1 MSIFSNINRFFGGT
15 DLAAAEVE
23 LAAAQA
29 RIEELENQEPVIETV
44 TETVEVEVPVP
55 QEMVSIVAVQFQHK
69 STSVTATQYAAYA
82 GIPVREFVSQM
93 FPDADLTRIS
103 QISLVSTAGGNVTL
117 ALDATMP
124 AEVPSSIGISQTSGR
139 GE

>member
-1 MSIFSNINRFFGGT
+1 MSIFSRIFGSA
-15 DLAAAEVE
+15 DNSAE

-29 RIEELENQEPVIETV
+29 RIDELEAQGPEIV

-55 QEMVSIVAVQFQHK
+55 QEMVSVVAVQFQHK
-69 STSVTATQYAAYA
+69 ATSLTATQYAGYA
-82 GIPVREFVSQM
+82 NMTVREFVSQM
-93 FPDADLTRIS
+93 FPDADLSRIS

-117 ALDATMP
+117 TLDATMP
-124 AEVPSSIGISQTSGR
+124 AVVPASIGISQTSGR

>member
-1 MSIFSNINRFFGGT
+1 MSIFSKIFGRAT
-15 DLAAAEVE
+15 QTE

-29 RIEELENQEPVIETV
+29 RIEELENQPPVVETV
-44 TETVEVEVPVP
+44 TEYAEVEIEVPVP

-69 STSVTATQYAAYA
+69 LSAVTAEQYAAYA
-82 GIPVREFVSQM
+82 GMPVREFVSQM

-103 QISLVSTAGGNVTL
+103 QISLVSTAGGNATL
-117 ALDATMP
+117 GLDEVMP
-124 AEVPSSIGISQTSGR
+124 SEVPSSIGISQTSGR

>member
-1 MSIFSNINRFFGGT
+1 MSIFSRIFGT
-15 DLAAAEVE
+15 DNSAE

-29 RIEELENQEPVIETV
+29 RITELENQEPVIETV
-44 TETVEVEVPVP
+44 TETVEIEVPVP

-82 GIPVREFVSQM
+82 GMPVREFVSQM
-93 FPDADLTRIS
+93 FPDADLARIS